1 MGCVDSGVD
10 QVLIQ
15 RVIVCGCMRFEGS
28 ERCALGVSCRVGER
42 NEKKRGGR
50 EGREREKQKE
60 NWCIVDGRW
69 YSFDD
74 PGQVVI
80 VVARIAL

>member
-1 MGCVDSGVD
+1 M
-10 QVLIQ
+10 
-15 RVIVCGCMRFEGS
+15 
-28 ERCALGVSCRVGER
+28 
-42 NEKKRGGR
+42 KRRGGGGR

-60 NWCIVDGRW
+60 NWCNVDGRW

-80 VVARIAL
+80 VVARLVNVVKQYLRKRL